1 MSTLAQRGWIGVD
14 LDGTLA
20 HYDRW
25 VGPEHIGAPIPEM
38 VERVQNW
45 LARGVDVRI
54 FTARVGP
61 LQDRECVKKAISSI
75 NIFCMEHFNQRL
87 AITATKDLLMIEL
100 WDDRC
105 VCVKRN
111 VGSVLGRNPE
121 ADTTKDSIA
130 ILGDKKD

>member
-61 LQDRECVKKAISSI
+61 LQTHECVKKAITAI
-75 NIFCMEHFNQRL
+75 NIFCLENFNQRL
-87 AITATKDLLMIEL
+87 AITATKDLHMIEL

-130 ILGDKKD
+130 ITGSQQ